1 MATFITIVIVVVALA
16 ILIAFLQR
24 FYRKAT
30 RETALIRTGFG
41 GQKVAMDGG
50 CLVLPFLHR
59 AEEINM
65 RAMPLKVSRAGN
77 ASLMTEDRLR
87 LDVEMEFN
95 LRVLPTP
102 QGVATAAQA
111 IGSRSLRTDGLHEL
125 LDGRLVGAMQAVVA
139 TKTMDQLHENR
150 GEFVREVEALLAENL
165 EQNGLR
171 LESASLTRFDQASL
185 ASLASLDENNAF
197 NAVGMRKLAEII
209 SANRK
214 QRATIE
220 ADADVSVRQ
229 TQLDSLK
236 RKLEIEREQQE
247 AEIAQR
253 QSVEEIRAASDAA
266 QEAARQYA
274 RQEAERARIDAER
287 QTRLAEIQRDLTLR
301 QEESEALLAAE
312 TTKIDSQIAL
322 SLKRAEEFEAEA
334 ETELRRIGIVS
345 AQEKVQREK
354 EKLAAERDAATALL
368 RAKRDSDISDE
379 VTRSEVKTLLDKV
392 QAEAKATS
400 VKAEARRHEL
410 KAEAEGKAALAEAE
424 NTVSEQVLRTR
435 LEQHRIDRMPAII
448 EQMVKPAEKIDSIRI
463 SQVSGLGAGSGEN
476 LGGDGGGAAASP
488 FNQMVEGVLNM
499 AVQLPAMQKLGKQ
512 LGVNLD
518 VGGDDGAADGG
529 PGDNDPN
536 EDRAGDDR

>member
-41 GQKVAMDGG
+41 GQKVVMDGG
-50 CLVLPFLHR
+50 CIVMPFLHR
-59 AEEINM
+59 VEEINM
-65 RAMPLKVSRAGN
+65 RAMPLEVARSGN

-102 QGVATAAQA
+102 QDVATVAQA
-111 IGSRSLRTDGLHEL
+111 VGSRSLRTEGLHEL

-150 GEFVREVEALLAENL
+150 GEFVHEVESLLADNL

-185 ASLASLDENNAF
+185 ASLDENNAF
-197 NAVGMRKLAEII
+197 NAVGMRRLAEII

-214 QRATIE
+214 QRASIE

-253 QSVEEIRAASDAA
+253 QTVEETRAASDAA
-266 QEAARQYA
+266 QEAARQHA

-287 QTRLAEIQRDLTLR
+287 QTRLAEIQRDLRLR

-379 VTRSEVKTLLDKV
+379 VTKSEVKTLLDKV

-400 VKAEARRHEL
+400 VKAEARRNEL

-424 NTVSEQVLRTR
+424 NAVSDQVLHTR

-463 SQVSGLGAGSGEN
+463 NQVTGLGAGGKS
-476 LGGDGGGAAASP
+476 GGDDHGGGGGGGASSP
-488 FNQMVEGVLNM
+488 FNQAVEGVLNM

-518 VGGDDGAADGG
+518 VGGDKSAADGG
-529 PGDNDPN
+529 PADDSPGENK
-536 EDRAGDDR
+536 AGDDR

>member
-16 ILIAFLQR
+16 VFIAFLQR

-41 GQKVAMDGG
+41 GQRVAMDGG
-50 CLVLPFLHR
+50 CIALPFLHR
-59 AEEINM
+59 VEEINM
-65 RAMPLKVSRAGN
+65 RAMPLEVAGN

-111 IGSRSLRTDGLHEL
+111 IGSRSLRTEGLHEL

-150 GEFVREVEALLAENL
+150 GAFVSEVEALLVDNL

-185 ASLASLDENNAF
+185 ASLDENNAF
-197 NAVGMRKLAEII
+197 NAVGMRRLAEIVA
-209 SANRK
+209 ANRK
-214 QRATIE
+214 QRADIE

-247 AEIAQR
+247 AEIAQHR
-253 QSVEEIRAASDAA
+253 TVEEARAASDAA
-266 QEAARQYA
+266 EEAARQHA

-287 QTRLAEIQRDLTLR
+287 QTRLAEIQRDLALR
-301 QEESEALLAAE
+301 QEESQALLAAE
-312 TTKIDSQIAL
+312 STKIDSQIAL
-322 SLKRAEEFEAEA
+322 SRKRGEEFDAEA
-334 ETELRRIGIVS
+334 ETELRRIGVVA
-345 AQEKVQREK
+345 AQEQLQREK
-354 EKLAAERDAATALL
+354 EKLAAERDATTALL
-368 RAKRDSDISDE
+368 RARRDADVSEE
-379 VTRSEVKTLLDKV
+379 VTKSEVRTLLDKV

-424 NTVSEQVLRTR
+424 NAVSEQVLNTR

-448 EQMVKPAEKIDSIRI
+448 EQMVKPAEKIESIRI
-463 SQVSGLGAGSGEN
+463 NQVTGLGAGGAS
-476 LGGDGGGAAASP
+476 GGDGGGAASP
-488 FNQMVEGVLNM
+488 FNQAVEGVLNM
-499 AVQLPAMQKLGKQ
+499 AVQLPAMQKLGRQ

-518 VGGDDGAADGG
+518 VGGDDGAPQGGPADGDTG
-529 PGDNDPN
+529 EDKAG
-536 EDRAGDDR
+536 EDR

>member
-50 CLVLPFLHR
+50 CIALPFLHR
-59 AEEINM
+59 VEEINM
-65 RAMPLKVSRAGN
+65 RAMPLEIARAGN

-111 IGSRSLRTDGLHEL
+111 IGSRSLRTEGLHEL
-125 LDGRLVGAMQAVVA
+125 LDGRLVGAIQAVVA
-139 TKTMDQLHENR
+139 TKTMDQLHEHR
-150 GEFVREVEALLAENL
+150 GEFVQEVESLLTDNL

-171 LESASLTRFDQASL
+171 LESASLTRFDQ

-214 QRATIE
+214 QRANIE

-253 QSVEEIRAASDAA
+253 QTVEETRAASDAA
-266 QEAARQYA
+266 QEAVRQHA
-274 RQEAERARIDAER
+274 RQEAERAKIDAER

-379 VTRSEVKTLLDKV
+379 VTKSEVKTLLDKV

-400 VKAEARRHEL
+400 VKAEARRNEL

-424 NTVSEQVLRTR
+424 NAVSDQVLRTR
-435 LEQHRIDRMPAII
+435 LEQHRIDRMPAIV

-463 SQVSGLGAGSGEN
+463 NQVTGLGAGG
-476 LGGDGGGAAASP
+476 GGDGGGGGGASSP
-488 FNQMVEGVLNM
+488 FNQAVEGVLNM
-499 AVQLPAMQKLGKQ
+499 AVQLPAMQKLGRQ

-518 VGGDDGAADGG
+518 VGGDNNAADDS
-529 PGDNDPN
+529 PDENK
-536 EDRAGDDR
+536 AGDDR

>member
-65 RAMPLKVSRAGN
+65 RAMPLEISRAGN

-111 IGSRSLRTDGLHEL
+111 VGSRSLRTEGLHEL

-150 GEFVREVEALLAENL
+150 GDFVREVESLLTDNL

-171 LESASLTRFDQASL
+171 LESASLTRFDQ

-214 QRATIE
+214 QRASIE

-253 QSVEEIRAASDAA
+253 QTVEETRAASDAA

-274 RQEAERARIDAER
+274 RQEAERAKIDAER

-379 VTRSEVKTLLDKV
+379 VTKSEVKTLLDKV

-435 LEQHRIDRMPAII
+435 LEQHRIDKMPAII

-463 SQVSGLGAGSGEN
+463 NQVSGLGAGSGGN
-476 LGGDGGGAAASP
+476 VGGDGGGAAASP
-488 FNQMVEGVLNM
+488 FNQAVEGVLNM

-518 VGGDDGAADGG
+518 VGGDDDAAD
-529 PGDNDPN
+529 D
-536 EDRAGDDR
+536 EMAGDDQ

>member
-1 MATFITIVIVVVALA
+1 
-16 ILIAFLQR
+16 
-24 FYRKAT
+24 
-30 RETALIRTGFG
+30 
-41 GQKVAMDGG
+41 
-50 CLVLPFLHR
+50 
-59 AEEINM
+59 
-65 RAMPLKVSRAGN
+65 
-77 ASLMTEDRLR
+77 MTEDRLR

-185 ASLASLDENNAF
+185 ASLDENNAF

-253 QSVEEIRAASDAA
+253 QSVEETRAASDAA

-529 PGDNDPN
+529 PGDNNPN
-536 EDRAGDDR
+536 EGRAGDDR

>member
-16 ILIAFLQR
+16 IFIAFLQR

-50 CLVLPFLHR
+50 CMVLPFLHR
-59 AEEINM
+59 VEEINM
-65 RAMPLKVSRAGN
+65 RAMPLEISRAGN

-150 GEFVREVEALLAENL
+150 GDFVREVEALLAENL

-185 ASLASLDENNAF
+185 ASLDENNAF

-214 QRATIE
+214 QRASIE

-253 QSVEEIRAASDAA
+253 QTVEETRAASDAA
-266 QEAARQYA
+266 QEAVRQHA

-287 QTRLAEIQRDLTLR
+287 QTRLAEIQRDMTLR

-463 SQVSGLGAGSGEN
+463 NQVTGLGAGSGGN
-476 LGGDGGGAAASP
+476 VGGDGGGAAASP
-488 FNQMVEGVLNM
+488 FNQAVEGVLNM

-529 PGDNDPN
+529 PGDNNPN
-536 EDRAGDDR
+536 EDKAGDDL

>member
-16 ILIAFLQR
+16 VLVAFLQR

-50 CLVLPFLHR
+50 CMVLPFLHR
-59 AEEINM
+59 VEEINM
-65 RAMPLKVSRAGN
+65 RAMPLEISRAGD

-102 QGVATAAQA
+102 QGVAIAAQA

-185 ASLASLDENNAF
+185 ASLDENNAF

-220 ADADVSVRQ
+220 ADGDVSVRQ

-247 AEIAQR
+247 SEIAQR
-253 QSVEEIRAASDAA
+253 QRVEETRAASDAA
-266 QEAARQYA
+266 QEAARQHA

>member
-16 ILIAFLQR
+16 ILVAFLQR

-41 GQKVAMDGG
+41 GQKVVMDGG

-59 AEEINM
+59 VEEINM
-65 RAMPLKVSRAGN
+65 RAMPLEVARSGN

-87 LDVEMEFN
+87 LDLEMEFN

-111 IGSRSLRTDGLHEL
+111 VGSRSLRTEGLHEL

-150 GEFVREVEALLAENL
+150 GDFVKEVESQLTDNL

-171 LESASLTRFDQASL
+171 LESASLTRFDQ

-214 QRATIE
+214 QRASIE

-247 AEIAQR
+247 SEIAQR
-253 QSVEEIRAASDAA
+253 QTVEETRAASDAA
-266 QEAARQYA
+266 QEAARQHA
-274 RQEAERARIDAER
+274 RQEAERAKIDAER
-287 QTRLAEIQRDLTLR
+287 QTRLAEIQRDLALR

-379 VTRSEVKTLLDKV
+379 MTRSEVKTLLDKV

-400 VKAEARRHEL
+400 VKAEARRNEL

-424 NTVSEQVLRTR
+424 NAVSEQVLRTR
-435 LEQHRIDRMPAII
+435 LEQHRIDRMPAIV

-463 SQVSGLGAGSGEN
+463 NQVTGLGTGGAGSG
-476 LGGDGGGAAASP
+476 DGVGGASSP
-488 FNQMVEGVLNM
+488 FNQAVEGVLNM
-499 AVQLPAMQKLGKQ
+499 AVQLPAMQKLGRQ

-518 VGGDDGAADGG
+518 VGSDEDAADGG
-529 PGDNDPN
+529 PG
-536 EDRAGDDR
+536 EEKAGDDR

>member
-1 MATFITIVIVVVALA
+1 MATFIALVIAAAALA

-41 GQKVAMDGG
+41 GQKVVMDGG

-59 AEEINM
+59 AEGINM
-65 RAMPLKVSRAGN
+65 RAMPLQVARSGN

-95 LRVLPTP
+95 LRVLPTA

-111 IGSRSLRTDGLHEL
+111 VGARALRSDGLHEL
-125 LDGRLVGAMQAVVA
+125 LDGRLVGAMQAAVA
-139 TKTMDQLHENR
+139 TRTMEQLHENR
-150 GEFVREVEALLAENL
+150 GAFVAEVAALLADSL

-171 LESASLTRFDQASL
+171 LDSASLIRFDQ

-197 NAVGMRKLAEII
+197 NAVGMRRLAEIV

-214 QRATIE
+214 QRASIE

-229 TQLDSLK
+229 TRLDSLK

-253 QSVEEIRAASDAA
+253 RTVEEARAAGDAA
-266 QEAARQYA
+266 QEAARQQA

-287 QTRLAEIQRDLTLR
+287 QTRLAEIQRDLALR
-301 QEESEALLAAE
+301 REESEALLAAE
-312 TTKIDSQIAL
+312 STRIDSQIAL
-322 SLKRAEEFEAEA
+322 NRKRAEEFDAEA
-334 ETELRRIGIVS
+334 ETELRRIATVA
-345 AQEKVQREK
+345 AQEKVQRER
-354 EKLAAERDAATALL
+354 EELAAEREAATALL
-368 RAKRDSDISDE
+368 RARRDADVSE
-379 VTRSEVKTLLDKV
+379 QVTKSEVKTLLDKV

-400 VKAEARRHEL
+400 VRAEARRHEL

-424 NTVSEQVLRTR
+424 NAVSEKVLHDR
-435 LEQHRIDRMPAII
+435 LERHRIDRLPAIV

-463 SQVSGLGAGSGEN
+463 AQVSGLGPAGGSGE
-476 LGGDGGGAAASP
+476 GGAPSSP
-488 FNQMVEGVLNM
+488 FGQAVDGVLNM
-499 AVQLPAMQKLGKQ
+499 AVQLPAMQKLGRQ
-512 LGVNLD
+512 LGIDLD
-518 VGGDDGAADGG
+518 VGGAADPPG
-529 PGDNDPN
+529 PEESSGDG
-536 EDRAGDDR
+536 RAAGPETAGKDN

>member
-65 RAMPLKVSRAGN
+65 RAMPLEISRAGN

-102 QGVATAAQA
+102 QGVAIAAQA

-150 GEFVREVEALLAENL
+150 GEFVREVESLLTDNL

-171 LESASLTRFDQASL
+171 LESASLTRFDQ

-214 QRATIE
+214 QRASIE

-253 QSVEEIRAASDAA
+253 QTVEETRAASDAA

-287 QTRLAEIQRDLTLR
+287 QTRLAEIQRDMTLR

-334 ETELRRIGIVS
+334 ETELRRIGMVS

-368 RAKRDSDISDE
+368 RARRDSDISDE
-379 VTRSEVKTLLDKV
+379 VTKSEVKTLLDKV

-463 SQVSGLGAGSGEN
+463 NQVSGLGAGSGGN
-476 LGGDGGGAAASP
+476 VGGDGGGAAASP
-488 FNQMVEGVLNM
+488 FNQAVEGVLNM

-518 VGGDDGAADGG
+518 VGDDDVADGG
-529 PGDNDPN
+529 PADDNPGGDKAG
-536 EDRAGDDR
+536 EDR

>member
-16 ILIAFLQR
+16 VLVAFLQR

-50 CLVLPFLHR
+50 CMVLPFLHR
-59 AEEINM
+59 VEEINM
-65 RAMPLKVSRAGN
+65 RAMPLEISRAGN

-102 QGVATAAQA
+102 QGVAIAAQA

-185 ASLASLDENNAF
+185 ASLDENNAF

-214 QRATIE
+214 QRASIE

-266 QEAARQYA
+266 QEAVRQHA
-274 RQEAERARIDAER
+274 RQEAERAKIDAER

-463 SQVSGLGAGSGEN
+463 NQVSGLGAGSGEN